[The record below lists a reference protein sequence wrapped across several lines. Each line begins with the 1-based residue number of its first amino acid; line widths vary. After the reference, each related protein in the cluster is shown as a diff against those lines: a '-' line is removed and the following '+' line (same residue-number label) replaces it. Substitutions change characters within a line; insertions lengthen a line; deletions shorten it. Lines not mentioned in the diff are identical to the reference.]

1 MEKKART
8 PMNKQ
13 MKSLLYKA
21 TSLVLLGIFMCTA
34 VFGYLSRSFGW
45 FSDNTEVS
53 ASGMSVL
60 SSDGLDVKAE
70 FAKPYPNA
78 EGGYVFN
85 NTNDATFAAFSSLVP
100 GDRISIYLKITN
112 SELSPVTVNLSLAP
126 PQNKPD
132 AEIPTYQELPI
143 VHGPSGTPVIPPD
156 NDTSGNYKYH
166 YFGSQLRI
174 NSMTLVE
181 GQGDLYDDSE
191 LTYICEDFDRYLLR
205 TETLKDDN
213 GNNTNF
219 QTTYTTKPVDF
230 SSLSPMVLTKDF
242 TMPAATM
249 GADDKVIPAT
259 VIIKVE
265 VEFVDN
271 SKVQNAYINF
281 GEPITI
287 KNEDDET
294 QTTTI
299 HPICQRTLIC
309 TTVSN

>member
-1 MEKKART
+1 
-8 PMNKQ
+8 
-13 MKSLLYKA
+13 
-21 TSLVLLGIFMCTA
+21 
-34 VFGYLSRSFGW
+34 
-45 FSDNTEVS
+45 
-53 ASGMSVL
+53 
-60 SSDGLDVKAE
+60 
-70 FAKPYPNA
+70 
-78 EGGYVFN
+78 
-85 NTNDATFAAFSSLVP
+85 
-100 GDRISIYLKITN
+100 
-112 SELSPVTVNLSLAP
+112 
-126 PQNKPD
+126 
-132 AEIPTYQELPI
+132 
-143 VHGPSGTPVIPPD
+143 
-156 NDTSGNYKYH
+156 
-166 YFGSQLRI
+166 
-174 NSMTLVE
+174 MTLVE
-181 GQGDLYDDSE
+181 GQGNLADGSVLE
-191 LTYICEDFDRYLLR
+191 YICEGFDQYLLR
-205 TETLKDDN
+205 TETLKDDK
-213 GNNTNF
+213 GKDTKF

-265 VEFVDN
+265 IEFVDN